1 MAKSCYPVGEEV
13 DLWVPMSK
21 LTVAEASKRGYATG
35 LSILQAVQKDWLT
48 VEKSA
53 DGQLIVDT
61 VDLEKLFGLPTGA
74 TKPEEPPAGQM
85 PGQRAAGDPRSA
97 RTGRESMPEHGF
109 ESERENAS
117 NSAPA
122 SGAQNIDED
131 SAPRIATA
139 TVAVPPEPASMEQ
152 RDDRVALL
160 AEIEQLKADLD
171 HERRHV
177 AALLDVL
184 TRRVLPPPE
193 PGSLDQAL
201 AGDTHADG
209 ALADDMPAN
218 DASADVADIV
228 SEDMI
233 GDTQA
238 DTKKATTEGVE
249 PFPEP
254 AEDAEIDLSY
264 SLAPENDERA
274 LAPGDDGI
282 AVPVFAADTNARLTA
297 LAVSQTSYDEGVP
310 AAPKSGGLFW
320 RLWLLMSLVW
330 VGMIGAF
337 YWFISNLPANL
348 TTIGQWILGT
358 LAMDAPAMVA
368 ASKALGHTARD
379 TFGPPAMLLIAMLVL
394 RWIYRQLRR

>member
-1 MAKSCYPVGEEV
+1 M
-13 DLWVPMSK
+13 
-21 LTVAEASKRGYATG
+21 
-35 LSILQAVQKDWLT
+35 
-48 VEKSA
+48 
-53 DGQLIVDT
+53 
-61 VDLEKLFGLPTGA
+61 
-74 TKPEEPPAGQM
+74 
-85 PGQRAAGDPRSA
+85 
-97 RTGRESMPEHGF
+97 
-109 ESERENAS
+109 
-117 NSAPA
+117 
-122 SGAQNIDED
+122 
-131 SAPRIATA
+131 
-139 TVAVPPEPASMEQ
+139 
-152 RDDRVALL
+152 
-160 AEIEQLKADLD
+160 
-171 HERRHV
+171 
-177 AALLDVL
+177 
-184 TRRVLPPPE
+184 
-193 PGSLDQAL
+193 DQAL

-233 GDTQA
+233 EDTQA
-238 DTKKATTEGVE
+238 DTEKATTEGVE

-337 YWFISNLPANL
+337 DHDMSR
-348 TTIGQWILGT
+348 
-358 LAMDAPAMVA
+358 
-368 ASKALGHTARD
+368 S
-379 TFGPPAMLLIAMLVL
+379 
-394 RWIYRQLRR
+394 